1 MEESKT
7 FRNIWRFNAIII
19 AIAGIFAIIVL
30 SLAAMLLFKENTRNH
45 RTNEIINLN
54 PKTNIKEIFQFGNI
68 EHVQGYS
75 SVIIPLHSDQDFN
88 LGYSSSKSSVST
100 RNLLFTNLNLGT
112 SHWLFSNNS
121 FLISSHRLIRDFDSY
136 NEDKP
141 VLCILYYIVK
151 SDTNGDMKLT
161 ESDDLTIA
169 ISKPDGTNYQ
179 EILSDVK
186 DVLGYE
192 VLGQETI
199 AILFARNNKNYI
211 QYVNIADL
219 KTTKQIELPKLN

>member
-19 AIAGIFAIIVL
+19 AIAGVFAIIVL
-30 SLAAMLLFKENTRNH
+30 SLAAILLFKESTRIH
-45 RTNEIINLN
+45 HTNEIVNLN
-54 PKTNIKEIFQFGNI
+54 PKTNIKEIFRLGNL

-75 SVIIPLHSDQDFN
+75 SVIIPLNSDQDFN
-88 LGYSSSKSSVST
+88 LGYSGSKSSVST

-112 SHWLFSNNS
+112 RHWLLSNNS
-121 FLISSHRLIRDFDSY
+121 YLISSHHLIRDSDSY

-141 VLCILYYIVK
+141 VLSILYYIVK

-161 ESDDLTIA
+161 DSDDLTIA

-179 EILSDVK
+179 EILSDVN

-192 VLGQETI
+192 VLDQETI
-199 AILFARNNKNYI
+199 AILFARNEKNYI
-211 QYVNIADL
+211 QYVSIADL
-219 KTTKQIELPKLN
+219 KNTKQIELPKLN

>member
-19 AIAGIFAIIVL
+19 AIAGVLAIIVL
-30 SLAAMLLFKENTRNH
+30 SLAAILLFKENTRNH
-45 RTNEIINLN
+45 RTNEIVNLN
-54 PKTNIKEIFQFGNI
+54 PKTNIKEIFQLGNI

-75 SVIIPLHSDQDFN
+75 SVIIPLNSDQDFN
-88 LGYSSSKSSVST
+88 LGYSGSKSSVST

-112 SHWLFSNNS
+112 SHWLFSNNGY
-121 FLISSHRLIRDFDSY
+121 LISSHRLIRNSDSY

-199 AILFARNNKNYI
+199 AILFARNQKSYI